1 MVKSTSKKLPLRFL
15 NEMESVGISKTEIYL
30 FSALGVGF
38 WAVLL
43 WLFVDRYQRIDDT
56 EGGSA
61 NFRKRLNNLKDINI
75 IIISFHVLTLVF
87 TLAESY
93 FVNRNIWISWLTIAL
108 ALTAVFLNGVIV
120 SSTIT
125 LSQEDHPFNKN
136 VERSVASLMIQVFAI
151 CLMTAYIFKL
161 IRSKNKIMY

>member
-1 MVKSTSKKLPLRFL
+1 MSKKLPLRFL

-43 WLFVDRYQRIDDT
+43 WLFVDRDQRIKET
-56 EGGSA
+56 EGEGGLSD
-61 NFRKRLNNLKDINI
+61 NFRRRLYNIYDINI
-75 IIISFHVLTLVF
+75 IIIVFHVLTLVF

-93 FVNRNIWISWLTIAL
+93 FVNRNIWVSWLTIAL
-108 ALTAVFLNGVIV
+108 ALTAVFLNTIIV
-120 SSTIT
+120 SSVIT
-125 LSQEDHPFNKN
+125 LRHQDDPFNKD
-136 VERSVASLMIQVFAI
+136 VDKSVASLIIQVFAI

>member
-1 MVKSTSKKLPLRFL
+1 MVFIKDNLKNYLKPIEKELLNDVEKYKHLRDINF
-15 NEMESVGISKTEIYL
+15 SVETKHKDFIYNT
-30 FSALGVGF
+30 F
-38 WAVLL
+38 
-43 WLFVDRYQRIDDT
+43 I
-56 EGGSA
+56 
-61 NFRKRLNNLKDINI
+61 NICRKRLNNLKDINI

-93 FVNRNIWISWLTIAL
+93 FVNRNIWVSWLTIAL

-125 LSQEDHPFNKN
+125 LAQEDHPFNKN
-136 VERSVASLMIQVFAI
+136 VEKSVASLILQVFAI